1 MSGIGISS
9 AICKSAPHSRQI
21 TTPAPHHSVFL
32 QAECPSCRPTNSV
45 KSTGGFTLFTIA
57 PKKTNSNC
65 CTAALAVY
73 LQLFNTSYYLH
84 SPSTTGGTRVDMLRL
99 AATASSDKGWISAQR
114 QINMEK
120 EWKHLLTQKVWA
132 LAVRLLAWHPSC
144 RTSKPAVKGKGGI
157 LCSCDFSFRKSPAG
171 SPEVQIATE

>member
-1 MSGIGISS
+1 MSISSVRCSHFTLGNPKESFFNICVHTHTHAHTHTHTTCLTALCPRLPGSAGTEKKKIWILLKQETVSGIGISS

-32 QAECPSCRPTNSV
+32 QAECRSCRPTNSV

-73 LQLFNTSYYLH
+73 LQLFS
-84 SPSTTGGTRVDMLRL
+84 
-99 AATASSDKGWISAQR
+99 AS
-114 QINMEK
+114 
-120 EWKHLLTQKVWA
+120 
-132 LAVRLLAWHPSC
+132 
-144 RTSKPAVKGKGGI
+144 
-157 LCSCDFSFRKSPAG
+157 
-171 SPEVQIATE
+171 